1 MCDQDIIKTVDT
13 SDDDKDENQEILDA
27 MWDAAQNGDDL
38 LTAVKDVIDAINKQ
52 KDKSKDEDEK
62 EEDEEN

>member
-62 EEDEEN
+62 EEDDEN